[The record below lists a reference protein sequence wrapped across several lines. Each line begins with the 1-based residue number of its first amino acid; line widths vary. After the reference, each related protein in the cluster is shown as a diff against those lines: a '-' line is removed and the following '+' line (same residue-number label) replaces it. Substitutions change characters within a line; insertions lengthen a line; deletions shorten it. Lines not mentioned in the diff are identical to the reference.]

1 MYMSVN
7 MPQKP
12 KFSKG
17 LLIYLLIATA
27 ILTIL
32 LFSDGVGMV
41 EYKIEGYVKL
51 LAVFAVIPLAI
62 YLFFFIPQCR
72 KYILAKTNYEK
83 HEKEEEERLKRQYYQ
98 RLKDQAAEKARQE
111 QIEKER
117 QIAIASQS
125 STSPWAV
132 KYCTHPCPHCG
143 HYKVRYAKWEDKK
156 ASVAFWGIH
165 SSKLGTNFKCEHCGE
180 MWE

>member
-1 MYMSVN
+1 MPIK

-32 LFSDGVGMV
+32 LFSEGIGMV
-41 EYKIEGYVKL
+41 EYKIEGYFQL
-51 LAVFAVIPLAI
+51 LGIFDGVPLVF
-62 YLFFFIPQCR
+62 YLCFFIPQCR

-83 HEKEEEERLKRQYYQ
+83 YEKEEEERLKRQYYQ
-98 RLKDQAAEKARQE
+98 RIKEHEAEKARQE

-117 QIAIASQS
+117 QFAIASQS

>member
-1 MYMSVN
+1 MSIQ
-7 MPQKP
+7 MPPKP

-17 LLIYLLIATA
+17 LLMYLLIATG
-27 ILTIL
+27 IFTIL
-32 LFSDGVGMV
+32 LFSEGVNMV
-41 EYKIEGYVKL
+41 EYKIEGYFQL
-51 LAVFAVIPLAI
+51 LGVFDGVPLVF
-62 YLFFFIPQCR
+62 YLCFFIPECR
-72 KYILAKTNYEK
+72 RYILAKTNFEQYV
-83 HEKEEEERLKRQYYQ
+83 KEEEERRRKRAVA
-98 RLKDQAAEKARQE
+98 QAKARESEKIRQE

>member
-1 MYMSVN
+1 MSAK
-7 MPQKP
+7 MPPKP
-12 KFSKG
+12 KFSKEF
-17 LLIYLLIATA
+17 LIYLLISTG
-27 ILTIL
+27 ILVFLLLKDGPVMIKYIIDSFTTLIIIL
-32 LFSDGVGMV
+32 D
-41 EYKIEGYVKL
+41 
-51 LAVFAVIPLAI
+51 VIPLVV

-83 HEKEEEERLKRQYYQ
+83 YVAEEETRRKRQHERRLKEEAEEKVRL
-98 RLKDQAAEKARQE
+98 EH
-111 QIEKER
+111 IELER
-117 QIAIASQS
+117 QIAISSQLNN
-125 STSPWAV
+125 SPWAIR
-132 KYCTHPCPHCG
+132 YCTYPCPHCG

>member
-1 MYMSVN
+1 MYMSVK
-7 MPQKP
+7 MPPKP
-12 KFSKG
+12 KFSHS

-41 EYKIEGYVKL
+41 EYKIEGYVQL
-51 LAVFAVIPLAI
+51 FAIFDVIPLTI

-83 HEKEEEERLKRQYYQ
+83 YEKEEEERLKRQYYQ
-98 RLKDQAAEKARQE
+98 RLKDQAEGKARKE
-111 QIEKER
+111 QIENER

-132 KYCTHPCPHCG
+132 K
-143 HYKVRYAKWEDKK
+143 
-156 ASVAFWGIH
+156 
-165 SSKLGTNFKCEHCGE
+165 
-180 MWE
+180 